1 MKKIFNTFLL
11 FVFMIS
17 AFTFS
22 YEAISK
28 PEVSSSSS
36 YMMPIDNDVI
46 EDNVSKSDKINK
58 VNDNISSQLVD
69 GNNLVLFYKKDNN
82 DSIFLLD
89 NVLPSLEKEYKLDSL
104 NVKLV
109 DISILGENFSN
120 ATLKREWGLDK
131 VPTFQLINLS
141 ENNKNIVS
149 SFTWDENDTVTI
161 KSVEDWLLSIE
172 YLKPLTITPK
182 GVEIETPLSES

>member
-141 ENNKNIVS
+141 ENNKSIVS

-182 GVEIETPLSES
+182 GVEIESPLSES